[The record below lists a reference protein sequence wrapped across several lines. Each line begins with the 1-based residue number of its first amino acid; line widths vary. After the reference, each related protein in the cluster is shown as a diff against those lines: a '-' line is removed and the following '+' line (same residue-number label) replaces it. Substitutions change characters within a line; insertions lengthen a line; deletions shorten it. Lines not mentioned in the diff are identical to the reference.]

1 MSVRIPA
8 LVSATVAALVLSNAC
23 RFERETGDAGASP
36 PPDDVRAAAAAGD
49 FGAVA
54 AYARGL
60 SYDTLRGARDRQR
73 LMVGKRCPPWA
84 PGGDC
89 RYGAL
94 ARIEPQRDAYRIPDT
109 VDLAAGR
116 IVARLIA
123 EDSAYAKLN
132 LRAGDTTYWWVDR
145 PHGRWR
151 SVLVSSDPKRSPV
164 IDSAAVWHPTTS
176 DGAKREAYRWRQ
188 SIARFLWRET
198 DEGLWVTC
206 TMWGCCGIPDGDL
219 F

>member
-1 MSVRIPA
+1 MSVRITA
-8 LVSATVAALVLSNAC
+8 VVSAALVAAALSLAC
-23 RFERETGDAGASP
+23 RFERETGEAEAAP
-36 PPDDVRAAAAAGD
+36 PPDSVRAAAAGGD
-49 FGAVA
+49 FSAVA
-54 AYARGL
+54 AYARAL

-73 LMVGKRCPPWA
+73 LMVGRRCPPWS

-94 ARIEPQRDAYRIPDT
+94 VRIEPQRDAYRIPDT

-116 IVARLIA
+116 IVARLIS
-123 EDSAYAKLN
+123 EDSSYAKLN

-151 SVLVSSDPKRSPV
+151 TVLVSSDPKQSPV
-164 IDSAAVWHPTTS
+164 VDTAAAWHPITP
-176 DGAKREAYRWRQ
+176 GAARREGPRWRQ

-198 DEGLWVTC
+198 DEALWATC
-206 TMWGCCGIPDGDL
+206 TMWGCCQSDDL
-219 F
+219 FQ